1 VCGVLAPNAML
12 AAERIPFVP
21 NVLAALV
28 FVEEANDGVVLF
40 LDHCF
45 EQLKSVK
52 RFALALKEI
61 DPRVARAVVNEREPV
76 TIARGHETWHFMQIA
91 VNAFKRR
98 FRAIG
103 HFCRERITMLLA
115 VHTRHANVWYGVV

>member
-1 VCGVLAPNAML
+1 MLTPNAVLAT
-12 AAERIPFVP
+12 ECIPLVP

-40 LDHCF
+40 LNHRF
-45 EQLKSVK
+45 EQLKSIK
-52 RFALALKEI
+52 CFALALKEI
-61 DPRVARAVVNEREPV
+61 DPRVAQAVVNEREPV

-103 HFCRERITMLLA
+103 RFCRERITMLLA
-115 VHTRHANVWYGVV
+115 MHTRHANVRYGVV